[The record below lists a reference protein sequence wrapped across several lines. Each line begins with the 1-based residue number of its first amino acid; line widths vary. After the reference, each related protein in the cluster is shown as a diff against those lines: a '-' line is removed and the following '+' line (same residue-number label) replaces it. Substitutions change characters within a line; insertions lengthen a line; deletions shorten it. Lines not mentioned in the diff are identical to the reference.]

1 MADVLAA
8 LQQANRDGS
17 LRTLAGVSMD
27 IGMSLLIVN
36 LMITALKRSD
46 DAIGFR
52 SQGPGPEGLAAM
64 PVAEPA
70 K

>member
-1 MADVLAA
+1 
-8 LQQANRDGS
+8 
-17 LRTLAGVSMD
+17 MD

-36 LMITALKRSD
+36 LMMTALKRSD

-52 SQGPGPEGLAAM
+52 SQSPSLAGLAAM
-64 PVAEPA
+64 PAAEPA